1 MPRLSDEGTHNRVY
15 NVILPVESIGR
26 CKNALR
32 CGSTDTTL
40 GNGYCMDCY
49 DKGIEKGGRLS
60 IADSER
66 RRIRAFE
73 LRKEGLTYE
82 SIGKRLGVSKNTVF
96 SYMHRYKDK
105 KNDYKKS

>member
-15 NVILPVESIGR
+15 NVILPVESVGR

-49 DKGIEKGGRLS
+49 DKGLDSRGGRLS
-60 IADSER
+60 TADSEK
-66 RRIRAFE
+66 RRIRASE
-73 LRKEGLTYE
+73 LREEGLTYE
-82 SIGKRLGVSKNTVF
+82 AIGKRLGISKNTVF
-96 SYMHRYKDK
+96 SYMHPWRNRK
-105 KNDYKKS
+105 KK